1 MVAIAITPFIEV
13 VLFSIF
19 SLQEVL
25 EVVDDLE
32 VDIPKIWD
40 FFAEIVTPAL
50 SDALSLRTFAKLLK
64 DANLG
69 NKAAKSMA
77 R

>member
-1 MVAIAITPFIEV
+1 M
-13 VLFSIF
+13 F

-40 FFAEIVTPAL
+40 FIAEIVAPAL
-50 SDALSLRTFAKLLK
+50 SDALSLGTFAKLLK
-64 DANLG
+64 DVNLG
-69 NKAAKSMA
+69 SRAAKSMG